1 MRDLL
6 RNQQPVFFKLYEGA
20 EEITDQFGNSTGQ
33 YLPKYSDLKS
43 VVLCVSPNKGTS
55 ETEQFGTITD
65 YDRTMTTSNPNCP
78 IDEGSVL
85 WIDGVDT
92 DGPWNY
98 VVKAVSP
105 WKNSMQYAIQEV
117 NISTYEAVQKQI
129 NDGNSLI
136 EKYKKEATATD
147 NAEDNTTA

>member
-6 RNQQPVFFKLYEGA
+6 RNQQPVFFKLYEGE
-20 EEITDQFGNSTGQ
+20 EEIVDQWGNSTGQ

-43 VVLCVSPNKGTS
+43 VMVCVSPNKGTS

-65 YDRTMTTSNPNCP
+65 YDRTITTADPNCK
-78 IDEGSVL
+78 IQEGSVL
-85 WIDGVDT
+85 WVDGADT

-117 NISTYEAVQKQI
+117 NISTYESVQKQI
-129 NDGNSLI
+129 TDGNALI
-136 EKYKKEATATD
+136 EQYAKEALVTED
-147 NAEDNTTA
+147 AEDSVQP